1 MTAITLPKLTNHRT
15 MQRDTMYIMKFTLS
29 SRYPIILS
37 DLVLHD
43 YGSTHL
49 LLLCSL
55 QNVKGL

>member
-29 SRYPIILS
+29 DTSRYPILS
-37 DLVLHD
+37 DLVLGD

-49 LLLCSL
+49 LLLC
-55 QNVKGL
+55 N